1 MAPNVEN
8 WLKRAREICNGW
20 RGGDSSSAAL
30 MFAISITTAFYGPS
44 SSQLEMIKARV
55 AAIEGNQ
62 AEWDIF
68 QLSCGAIK
76 NTVAEINAGL
86 ITSIRLSIT
95 GEVLADLI
103 IMAQEALSERKVAV
117 AAVLTSAAFEDCMRR
132 LAQEKAGLTDRI
144 KLELVIA
151 ELKDKGVLLGGE
163 RGIAQ
168 SFLKFRNDSLHADWD
183 KVEDSQVSSCLAL
196 LNSLIIK
203 HLS

>member
-1 MAPNVEN
+1 
-8 WLKRAREICNGW
+8 
-20 RGGDSSSAAL
+20 
-30 MFAISITTAFYGPS
+30 
-44 SSQLEMIKARV
+44 
-55 AAIEGNQ
+55 
-62 AEWDIF
+62 
-68 QLSCGAIK
+68 
-76 NTVAEINAGL
+76 
-86 ITSIRLSIT
+86 
-95 GEVLADLI
+95 
-103 IMAQEALSERKVAV
+103 MAQEALSERKVAV

-163 RGIAQ
+163 PGIAQ